1 MSLPE
6 FLSGSYRRYKEDTTA
21 FTTWLSQAAA
31 AVGWKVPKKP
41 LQDAEPA
48 KPGGSSAPS
57 TNTAQAQSGRL
68 KGKARKAA
76 KAAAQQSTATSS
88 GEPPKKANAV
98 GVQGIGSVTPKKDDV
113 KGPSADESK
122 DGLLDLRNQFEAL
135 DVEYVSD
142 QFALASADASKS
154 GSATKNEVFELEAD
168 PAWEDAFICYCFF
181 EDLHS
186 IQDTL
191 KDVWKKYQDEKLDLV
206 SATMTTN
213 AAIELVQHAEK
224 DLLDATSTLHAYK
237 RPYDRVAM
245 SVFYAETLR
254 NGRDPDEYLSSPESL
269 EVMDLDDFIYL
280 PTARVLMKAADMA
293 KYMDKINW
301 PVPVP
306 QMRFGYIARPEL
318 LELPKYEKLEKD
330 RTLTQLLHEVALIH
344 KMREFP
350 GIGSA
355 KVLPDVQ
362 DGFSKSMER
371 LWTKGEVSAH
381 NVFASRIMLD
391 IIEITSDQP
400 SFHKDLLQMGKHTQR
415 NIEFQIHS
423 DGSLGTGDT
432 RWLTKD
438 QNTIMD
444 IYQLTEMHIP
454 YLPVGEFK
462 KMMMAANK
470 DNLAPGYSMDDAP
483 PEVREAIR
491 EGLRKKGLDPD
502 DGPSEEHKRNAKKL
516 DLRPIPPA
524 PEPNFAVTHNPLL
537 CGMMALQLD
546 VLNEEAGVALSN
558 HHLSIFATA
567 HLYNAIRQL
576 RLTQISWPDLER
588 VMDLHAGPIFAN
600 DVPDTPEKFFARMA
614 FRIGSSARPR
624 KMDKEQKLFLHVTPA
639 TKALREYI
647 DGKQPVQGVIRQVD
661 DQLQEHMPV
670 ASSANAATTI
680 GLSKTEKKST
690 SHSLRRRRLTPLQSV
705 EALQSLMPAILP
717 DITIDYIALTKT
729 CNALMRAVRQ
739 RIQEE
744 MGTAYPSLA
753 HPGDSN
759 DHGFLV
765 MVLKILE
772 ETKVEEEALQ
782 RKKKGEAK
790 AFEGGEQLRLAAE
803 TMEEFW
809 SERAIGVLGDRV
821 ERVLSM

>member
-1 MSLPE
+1 MPDAVQL
-6 FLSGSYRRYKEDTTA
+6 LLKRAIAARRRCADWFETT
-21 FTTWLSQAAA
+21 
-31 AVGWKVPKKP
+31 KVEARRSNEGHRHFIDA
-41 LQDAEPA
+41 LQRALD
-48 KPGGSSAPS
+48 
-57 TNTAQAQSGRL
+57 L
-68 KGKARKAA
+68 L
-76 KAAAQQSTATSS
+76 
-88 GEPPKKANAV
+88 
-98 GVQGIGSVTPKKDDV
+98 TPKKEDV
-113 KGPSADESK
+113 KGASADESK

-224 DLLDATSTLHAYK
+224 DLLDATSTLHTYK

-269 EVMDLDDFIYL
+269 EVTDLDDFIYL

-318 LELPKYEKLEKD
+318 LELPKYEKLEKED

-391 IIEITSDQP
+391 IIEITGDQP

-444 IYQLTEMHIP
+444 IYQLTEKHIP

-502 DGPSEEHKRNAKKL
+502 DGPSEEHKRNAKKFN
-516 DLRPIPPA
+516 LRPIPPA
-524 PEPNFAVTHNPLL
+524 PEPNFAVTHNHLL

-639 TKALREYI
+639 TKALREYL

-661 DQLQEHMPV
+661 DQLQAHMPAV
-670 ASSANAATTI
+670 ASATNAANTT

-705 EALQSLMPAILP
+705 QALQSLMPAILP

-744 MGTAYPSLA
+744 MGIAYPSLA

-809 SERAIGVLGDRV
+809 RERAVGALGDRV
-821 ERVLSM
+821 ERVLSV